1 MLEAKE
7 FAEQL
12 PRRINCVLESLAS
25 SQLKLKV
32 EVIDEGAVIDGL
44 QKVANRIA
52 LGLVVAAL
60 IVSAAMMMQI
70 ESRFTLLLGYP
81 GFPTL
86 LLMVAGTLAA
96 WLVFNIAAHDRTP
109 RGKPGANRSS

>member
-1 MLEAKE
+1 VFTTVLEAKE

-12 PRRINCVLESLAS
+12 PRRINRVLESLAS

-44 QKVANRIA
+44 QKVANRIT

-60 IVSAAMMMQI
+60 IVSAAMMMRI
-70 ESRFTLLLGYP
+70 ESRFTLLGYP
-81 GFPTL
+81 GFPESIISVTF
-86 LLMVAGTLAA
+86 A
-96 WLVFNIAAHDRTP
+96 
-109 RGKPGANRSS
+109 